1 MPVPSQMFKNTLNPL
16 KGWPSP
22 TALDFVG
29 QLHSAVTIS
38 PLPAGRCVHVD
49 SITAITAGYGPGPA
63 TGKGGVPLLKTGVVG
78 TQMGLFTFQGSQ
90 DFDVSNPSSS
100 TTNASGT
107 INDWFAVAPVGN
119 IMCLVATG
127 AYELETT
134 EFDTAQT
141 YLPNQPLR
149 AVSADTVATAGTGGG
164 CLTNQGVTVGT
175 NAFVG
180 VVSRGVYT
188 NAYGV
193 SALAFW
199 PVYDRGNGTN

>member
-1 MPVPSQMFKNTLNPL
+1 MPVPSQMFKHTLNPL

-22 TALDFVG
+22 TALDFTG
-29 QLHSAVTIS
+29 KLHSDVTID

-49 SITAITAGYGPGPA
+49 SIEAVSYGPG
-63 TGKGGVPLLKTGVVG
+63 TSGGTPLFKTGVTD
-78 TQMGLFTFQGSQ
+78 TQMGIFLFQGSA
-90 DFDVSNPSSS
+90 DFDVANPGG
-100 TTNASGT
+100 TDWYAIAPKGIMSG
-107 INDWFAVAPVGN
+107 
-119 IMCLVATG
+119 LVATG

-134 EFDTAQT
+134 EFDTNQT

-149 AVSADTVATAGTGGG
+149 AIANDSDATAGTGGG
-164 CLTNQGVTVGT
+164 CLTNQGVNVGT

-188 NAYGV
+188 NAYGQ

-199 PVYDRGNGTN
+199 PVYAPTPLED